1 MRRRAVFTS
10 CHFWLSTA
18 EEMLSS
24 IVSQQVGKM
33 RRRRGCVCV
42 GVAGELH
49 AYKCKFNVITRPRGR
64 QLHPASERTD
74 VLLGRAAMMRNWK
87 CNGTLM

>member
-33 RRRRGCVCV
+33 RQGGGGGATSIQMQIQRHYASPWPSVSLNKPV
-42 GVAGELH
+42 TP
-49 AYKCKFNVITRPRGR
+49 CK
-64 QLHPASERTD
+64 
-74 VLLGRAAMMRNWK
+74 
-87 CNGTLM
+87 